1 MTQAPINQDVQY
13 HEVKYI
19 IDKTYEQRNLTRHK
33 VSEYRALKA
42 VRNAPELLLL
52 KQQIK
57 RSFGLYRLYQRQ
69 MQMMTKAYLD
79 NLRQARA
86 TYSASYKRPAIT
98 LVKESFQV
106 SA

>member
-1 MTQAPINQDVQY
+1 MTQAPIDHDIQY

-69 MQMMTKAYLD
+69 MQMMTKAYLE
-79 NLRQARA
+79 NIRQARQ
-86 TYSASYKRPAIT
+86 TYCASYKKPVMA
-98 LVKESFQV
+98 LVKENFQV